1 MVQYLVYKINTLIFL
16 SGGINVADN
25 ELEKVLIEI
34 DKHHKSLETKYNVL
48 VKRTNSMIKSLSII
62 DDKLDFLL
70 DKMSMFEFIEEAGE
84 EDEEEFDPYHV
95 EPEDYEDD
103 SENPESD

>member
-1 MVQYLVYKINTLIFL
+1 MYKINTLIFL

-84 EDEEEFDPYHV
+84 EDEGERADFVVRCNIGVGLSFFVTSHLA
-95 EPEDYEDD
+95 
-103 SENPESD
+103 